1 MKAKSILPLLIV
13 LGAMSFAA
21 QVLVGCASQVSH
33 WEAANGTP
41 VNQSAGGEASYVT
54 ANSLRELVASS
65 TLIIVGQLS
74 GTGETIN
81 LARNPDDITQPDPN
95 ILSFGQVYRVT
106 VERYLKGTGER
117 ILNVVQ
123 PEAFLTERMPKTQAN
138 IANAKA
144 NYKYIPFHSGTK
156 YLLFLE
162 PILGFP
168 NQHYFT
174 GPAHPWRF
182 ILPDAGNAEPES
194 PWDLAKQVFPP
205 RPVTTLLRETEQLVK
220 GQ

>member
-1 MKAKSILPLLIV
+1 MKAKSILTLLIV
-13 LGAMSFAA
+13 LAA
-21 QVLVGCASQVSH
+21 ISLTTQALSGCASQESRF
-33 WEAANGTP
+33 ESANEKQ
-41 VNQSAGGEASYVT
+41 VNQSTGGEASYVT
-54 ANSLRELVASS
+54 ANSLRELVAKS
-65 TLIIVGQLS
+65 TLIVVGQVS

-81 LARNPDDITQPDPN
+81 LARNPNDITQPDPN
-95 ILSFGQVYRVT
+95 ILILGQVYPVT
-106 VERYLKGTGER
+106 VERYLKGTGDR

-123 PEAFLTERMPKTQAN
+123 PEAFLTERIPKTQAN
-138 IANAKA
+138 IANAMA
-144 NYKYIPFHSGTK
+144 NYKYIPFRSGTK

-162 PILGFP
+162 PILGFA

-205 RPVTTLLRETEQLVK
+205 RPATTLLRETEQLVK